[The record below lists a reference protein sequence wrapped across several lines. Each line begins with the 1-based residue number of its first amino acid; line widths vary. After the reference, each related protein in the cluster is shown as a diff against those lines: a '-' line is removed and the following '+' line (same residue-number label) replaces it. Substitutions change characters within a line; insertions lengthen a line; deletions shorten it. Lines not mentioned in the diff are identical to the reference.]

1 MTLRTLKTPVL
12 LLAFNRPEL
21 TNRVFDKIREV
32 KPEKLY
38 VAVDAPRE
46 NRKEDVENSLA
57 VKKIVENVDWPC
69 ETHYLYQEKNLG
81 CSRSGVTAWNWIFQ
95 HEDRMIFVED
105 DGLGCPEA
113 FFFIEE
119 MLERYKDDERVA
131 YVGSVNYGPKYGDAS
146 YFFSRYP
153 DSTYLMGTWKRVF
166 KKYEYDMES
175 YPKIKKTKI
184 FKASFHSRSEWIVL
198 NQSFRGYI
206 ESVKKGRRLNSY
218 DIQMLYL
225 SYRYNMVSIYP
236 NSNLCSNIGFLG
248 GANCMLD
255 ENSDFYKEYA
265 NRKIEPFT
273 EINYC
278 DEVEVNL
285 EFEKFFFK
293 KRILLL
299 KPWYK
304 VVAKSLFLEYF
315 GGVYKKWIKPI
326 RYSLRRGYTKR

>member
-1 MTLRTLKTPVL
+1 MALRTLKTPVL

-46 NRKEDVENSLA
+46 NRKDDVENSLA

-113 FFFIEE
+113 FFFIED

-153 DSTYLMGTWKRVF
+153 VATYFMGTWKRVF
-166 KKYEYDMES
+166 DLYEYDIES
-175 YPKIKKTKI
+175 YNEIK
-184 FKASFHSRSEWIVL
+184 RSTDFR
-198 NQSFRGYI
+198 NSFRSKEEWMVFNQLFKSYVQSI
-206 ESVKKGRRLNSY
+206 KQNRRQNTY
-218 DIQMLYL
+218 DIQMSYL
-225 SYRYNMVSIYP
+225 SFKYDKVSIYP
-236 NSNLCSNIGFLG
+236 NANLCSNIGLLG
-248 GANCMLD
+248 GANNCAD
-255 ENSDFYKEYA
+255 ENSSFYQEYG
-265 NRKIEPFT
+265 NRPIGKLGSMKHPIEVVV
-273 EINYC
+273 
-278 DEVEVNL
+278 DL
-285 EFEKFFFK
+285 DFEKTFFN
-293 KRILLL
+293 KRILYLQS
-299 KPWYK
+299 WYK
-304 VVAKSLFLEYF
+304 IVAKSIFLEYF
-315 GGVYKKWIKPI
+315 GGIYKKWIKPI
-326 RYSLRRGYTKR
+326 RYNLRRRFTKR